1 MPTRTLTD
9 AAVKSLRPSVGQVDY
24 WCADLRGF
32 GLRVSPG
39 GRRTFVVRYRSAG
52 RYRRLTL
59 GVYPRVS
66 LADARRMA
74 KKAIGAVADA
84 QDPAQ
89 DRQDARKAETFG
101 QLAVLYLDRHAAQKK
116 SGHED
121 RRIIANELLPHWNS
135 TRATEIRRRDV
146 RALVEAIADRPAP
159 VMANRVQALISKIF
173 NFGIQREIVDANPCA
188 QLERPSRERGRDR
201 VWKNDE
207 IRTFWTD
214 LDALPPEEAAW
225 MKLRLV
231 TGQRSQEVGQ
241 MRWADLDLD
250 EGWWTIPATDAKNG
264 LAHRVPL
271 SHMAIDILTTIRE
284 RIDRA
289 GPEPVFVLP
298 AARSRR
304 RRRAAIKAISLSD
317 FQPSDLRR
325 TAATKMAE
333 ADVSRL
339 VIAKILNHVETGVT
353 AVYDRASY
361 DHQKRQGLD
370 TWARQL
376 TRILDPS
383 ATAAA
388 VVPFRVTS

>member
-1 MPTRTLTD
+1 MPSVKLTD
-9 AAVKSLRPSVGQVDY
+9 SVVRSLPPKRDRVDY
-24 WCADLRGF
+24 WCIDLA
-32 GLRVSPG
+32 GLGVRISPA
-39 GRRTFVVRYRSAG
+39 GRRTFAVRYRVG
-52 RYRRLTL
+52 RQQRRYPL
-59 GVYPRVS
+59 GVYPIVS
-66 LADARRMA
+66 LANARRKA
-74 KKAIGAVADA
+74 KTVLAAVALG

-101 QLAVLYLDRHAAQKK
+101 QLAMLYLDRHAAQKK

-214 LDALPPEEAAW
+214 LDALPPEAAAW

-241 MRWADLDLD
+241 MRWADLD
-250 EGWWTIPATDAKNG
+250 EGWWTIPAIDAKNG

-271 SHMAIDILTTIRE
+271 SYMAIDILTTIRE
-284 RIDRA
+284 GIDRA

-304 RRRAAIKAISLSD
+304 RRRAAIKAISLTD

-333 ADVSRL
+333 AAVSRL

-388 VVPFRVTS
+388 VVPFRVRS

>member
-1 MPTRTLTD
+1 MAVRRFTD
-9 AAVKSLRPSVGQVDY
+9 ASLRGLKARDRRIDHWASEPS
-24 WCADLRGF
+24 GF
-32 GLRVSPG
+32 GVRVTTS
-39 GRRTFVVRYRSAG
+39 GRKTFVLRYRVTG
-52 RYRRLTL
+52 RLRRLTL
-59 GVYPRVS
+59 GVYPTLS
-66 LADARRMA
+66 LADAQLAA
-74 KKAIGAVADA
+74 KKALGAVALG

-89 DRQDARKAETFG
+89 DRQDACQAETFG
-101 QLAVLYLDRHAAQKK
+101 QLAMLYRDRHAAQKK

-146 RALVEAIADRPAP
+146 RALVEAIADRSAP

-271 SHMAIDILTTIRE
+271 SYIAIDILTTIRE

-304 RRRAAIKAISLSD
+304 RRRAAIKAISLTD

-361 DHQKRQGLD
+361 DREKRQGLD